1 MQHRMERRTARVWLV
16 LVSIVVA
23 IAAASGTSAAA
34 AKGDDPTAVELVG
47 NWFGTLDTPQ
57 GAVGV
62 ELQMRKAGPG
72 PTGAQDDRR
81 FEWLALE
88 NFGAGFV
95 DVAMG
100 DGTIAAMGQGE
111 INGVGIPGNPAGL
124 LRIEAHGVVEG
135 PPGSM
140 TADFMYRG
148 KNVDNSSIIGVLRL
162 VKEER
167 PG

>member
-1 MQHRMERRTARVWLV
+1 MHQLTERPGARTWVALV
-16 LVSIVVA
+16 ATVVA
-23 IAAASGTSAAA
+23 LAALLAAGA
-34 AKGDDPTAVELVG
+34 GPARADDPTAVELVG
-47 NWFGTLDTPQ
+47 NWFGTMDTPL
-57 GAVGV
+57 GPVGV
-62 ELQMRKAGPG
+62 ELQIRAPEN
-72 PTGAQDDRR
+72 RR

-88 NFGAGFV
+88 NFGAGFM
-95 DVAMG
+95 DVAIG

-124 LRIEAHGVVEG
+124 LRIEAHGMVEG

-162 VKEER
+162 VKQER